1 MVLVYAC
8 PAWASQ
14 NNQVQADM
22 RACALEN
29 SPMASHPPSNS
40 WIGASLPRK
49 EDARFLLGHG
59 KYIADLRMPMVQDVA
74 FVRSQIASGRVRQ
87 IIKPDDFATSVFTLA
102 DLGPLTIL
110 EAGPELP
117 AHKHS
122 PYPPLADD
130 RVRYVG
136 QPIAACLQRTR
147 ALAEDLAD
155 RVTVDLEQLPAVV
168 NS

>member
-1 MVLVYAC
+1 MT
-8 PAWASQ
+8 S
-14 NNQVQADM
+14 
-22 RACALEN
+22 
-29 SPMASHPPSNS
+29 SSSSHG

-59 KYIADLRMPMVQDVA
+59 QYIADLRMPGMQDVA
-74 FVRSQIASGRVRQ
+74 FVRSQVANGHVRQ
-87 IIKPDDFATSVFTLA
+87 IIKPEGCADKVFTLD

-122 PYPPLADD
+122 PYPPLAGD
-130 RVRYVG
+130 RARYVG
-136 QPIAACLQRTR
+136 QPIAACLQPTR

-155 RVTVDLEQLPAVV
+155 
-168 NS
+168 